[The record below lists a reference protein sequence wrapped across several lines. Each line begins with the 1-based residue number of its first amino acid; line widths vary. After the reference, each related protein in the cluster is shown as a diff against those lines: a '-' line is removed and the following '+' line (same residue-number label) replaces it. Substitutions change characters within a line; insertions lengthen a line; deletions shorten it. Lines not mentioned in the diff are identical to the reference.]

1 MSGSQKLT
9 GAVLVYDGDCGFCER
24 SARFARDRAHGL
36 RVADHRSQ
44 GLDHID
50 AVMLVD
56 DDGRIWSAAPAVSQA
71 LRRFRARRW
80 RALGV
85 FLSLPLIC
93 AVASLVYALVA
104 RNRGRL
110 SRFLGA
116 PACGIPGDDQTEKSA
131 NS

>member
-1 MSGSQKLT
+1 MPRARALP

-24 SARFARDRAHGL
+24 SARFALGRSAAL
-36 RVADHRSQ
+36 RIADHRSQ
-44 GLDHID
+44 GLDRID

-56 DDGRIWSAAPAVSQA
+56 DDGNVWSAAPAVAQA

-85 FLSLPLIC
+85 VISVQPVC
-93 AVASLVYALVA
+93 AIAGVVYSLVA

-110 SRFLGA
+110 SKLFGA
-116 PACGIPGDDQTEKSA
+116 PACGVPTDDSA
-131 NS
+131 NR

>member
-1 MSGSQKLT
+1 MSRALP

-24 SARFARDRAHGL
+24 SARFARDRSDTL
-36 RVADHRSQ
+36 RIADHRSQ

-56 DDGRIWSAAPAVSQA
+56 DDGNVWSAAPAVSRA

-85 FLSLPLIC
+85 LISLPVVC
-93 AVASLVYALVA
+93 TVAALVYSLVA
-104 RNRGRL
+104 RNRGRI
-110 SRFLGA
+110 SRLTGA
-116 PACGIPGDDQTEKSA
+116 PACGVPTDDSA
-131 NS
+131 NR

>member
-1 MSGSQKLT
+1 MSRALP

-24 SARFARDRAHGL
+24 SARFALGRSTTL
-36 RVADHRSQ
+36 RIADHRSQ

-56 DDGRIWSAAPAVSQA
+56 DDGNVWSAAPAVAQA

-85 FLSLPLIC
+85 VISMPPVC
-93 AVASLVYALVA
+93 AIAGVVYSLVA

-110 SRFLGA
+110 SKLFGA
-116 PACGIPGDDQTEKSA
+116 PACGVPTDDSA
-131 NS
+131 NR